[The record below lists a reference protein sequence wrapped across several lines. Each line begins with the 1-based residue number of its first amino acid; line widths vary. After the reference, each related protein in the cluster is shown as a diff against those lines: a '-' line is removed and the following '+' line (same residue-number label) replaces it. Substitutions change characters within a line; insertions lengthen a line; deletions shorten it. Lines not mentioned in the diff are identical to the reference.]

1 MDVISKKRFSVIL
14 ADAMVINN
22 IGATRLEGLLRD
34 RGVVN
39 ITYKRISEYAN
50 GLHTPSFEKARALMQ
65 TLEYDISDDELME
78 TLRLNREKIN
88 EEKES
93 IYDYSREIRRTIRIR
108 LRPLLPGHTAEETER
123 FLWNRINELCGEHQI
138 SLYIQNLIKKDLQ
151 EYIISREEIT
161 QDEK

>member
-34 RGVVN
+34 RGVEN

>member
-1 MDVISKKRFSVIL
+1 MNIIPGNCFSGIL
-14 ADAMVINN
+14 AGEMMINN
-22 IGATRLEGLLRD
+22 IGAKRLEGLLWD
-34 RGVVN
+34 RGIEN

-65 TLEYDISDDELME
+65 ALEYDISDDELLE
-78 TLRLNREKIN
+78 ALRLNRELIL
-88 EEKES
+88 EEKDS
-93 IYDYSREIRRTIRIR
+93 IYDYSREIRRTVRIR
-108 LRPLLPGHTAEETER
+108 LHPLLPGHSAEETER